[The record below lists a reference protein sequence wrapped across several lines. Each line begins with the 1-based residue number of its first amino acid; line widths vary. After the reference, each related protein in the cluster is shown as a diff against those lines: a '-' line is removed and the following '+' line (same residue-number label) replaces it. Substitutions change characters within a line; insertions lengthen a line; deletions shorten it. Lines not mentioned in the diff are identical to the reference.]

1 MTHDIFLQVLISKK
15 NEKKKTNNLLKKSYF
30 LYKVKKTILSILFI
44 YVGFVIIFLGIF
56 IHVIVFIF
64 FIFYLCS

>member
-15 NEKKKTNNLLKKSYF
+15 KEKKKTNNLLKKSYF